1 MVEQIPSKTDKE
13 VRPQEKPDSKSNR
26 QSLKVDTSLA
36 KTNLPK
42 TTEPDPVDKA
52 A

>member
-1 MVEQIPSKTDKE
+1 MVEQIPSKTVEE

-52 A
+52 S